1 MSAGKRGIDLLIWV
15 CVFTVVCIVFIS
27 LRFWAAAI
35 ARRRIFPDDA
45 MIVFAL
51 VSTCFLLFLLIR
63 LKVIECEYV
72 SNWYAMLMSILCV
85 QQSGQHHRLGRSC
98 YLGHLQWAR
107 KAYERA

>member
-1 MSAGKRGIDLLIWV
+1 MI
-15 CVFTVVCIVFIS
+15 IS

-51 VSTCFLLFLLIR
+51 VSTIVFFLILLLDR
-63 LKVIECEYV
+63 FKVYECEYV
-72 SNWYAMLMSILCV
+72 GNLYTMLMSIFCV
-85 QQSGQHHRLGRSC
+85 QRSGQHHRLGRSC

-107 KAYERA
+107 EAYKRA